1 MKILPARRL
10 RGTLKIPGDKSISH
24 RAALISAL
32 AKGQT
37 LIENF
42 ASSADCIATLA
53 CLQRLGIDIERAG
66 HNVTIIG
73 EGLFDLHEPPDALDC
88 GNSGTTMRMLA
99 GLVAGQDFTC
109 RLVGDESL
117 TARPMDRI
125 AHPLAQ
131 MGALVT
137 TTDGHA
143 PLEIKGR
150 EPLQAIT
157 YVLPVPSA
165 QVKSCVLLAGLLADG
180 RTEVISST
188 PTRDHTERML
198 RWFGIDVPEEAV
210 EGGTKV
216 WVDGPAHFAGREQL
230 AIPGDISSAAFFM
243 AAAAVLPG
251 SDLHLTD
258 VGLNSTRAKIVD
270 VLRAAGA
277 DVAIADEKELA
288 NEPVGTIL
296 IHGPADR
303 FPLSPPDGAIT
314 LEGPLI
320 AQLID
325 ELPVLAVLGTQ
336 LEGGLIIRNAAELR
350 LKESDRIAAT
360 VANLRAM
367 GARVQELPDGM
378 QIDGPVRLHGARL
391 DAHRDHRI
399 AMAFAVAALWAK
411 GESVIDGAEDCIG
424 VSCPEFFSL
433 LDSVVER

>member
-10 RGTLKIPGDKSISH
+10 RGTLKMPGDKSISH

-42 ASSADCIATLA
+42 ASSADCVATLA

-99 GLVAGQDFTC
+99 GLVAGQDFTT
-109 RLVGDESL
+109 RLVGDASL
-117 TARPMDRI
+117 SARPMDRI
-125 AHPLAQ
+125 AIPLQQ
-131 MGALVT
+131 MGARVIAT
-137 TTDGHA
+137 EGHA
-143 PLEIKGR
+143 PLEITGR
-150 EPLQAIT
+150 EPLQAIA
-157 YVLPVPSA
+157 YELPIPSA
-165 QVKSCVLLAGLLADG
+165 QVKSCILLAGLLADG
-180 RTEVISST
+180 RTEVISSM

-198 RWFGIDVPEEAV
+198 RWFGIDVQETPV
-210 EGGTKV
+210 DGGTKISV
-216 WVDGPAHFAGREQL
+216 NGPAHFAGREEL
-230 AIPGDISSAAFFM
+230 VIPGDISSAAFFM
-243 AAAAVLPG
+243 TAAAVLPG
-251 SDLHLTD
+251 SDLHLLD

-270 VLRAAGA
+270 VLRLAGA
-277 DVAIADEKELA
+277 DVTVADEKEMA
-288 NEPVGTIL
+288 NEPVGTIM
-296 IHGPADR
+296 IHGPGDR
-303 FPLSPPDGAIT
+303 FPLSPPEGSIT

-325 ELPVLAVLGTQ
+325 ELPMLAVLGTQ

-350 LKESDRIAAT
+350 FKESDRIAAT
-360 VANLRAM
+360 VANLQAM
-367 GARVQELPDGM
+367 GARVQELPNGI
-378 QIDGPVRLHGARL
+378 QVDGPTRLQGARL

-399 AMAFAVAALWAK
+399 AMAFAVAALWAN